1 MYEAYEGLGS
11 SLHPETQRRIR
22 EVFGGQTCSVCG
34 AAAARL
40 SGGRFFCVGHFQV
53 TRRNPRPPRV
63 YHCRLA
69 VKA

>member
-22 EVFGGQTCSVCG
+22 EVFGGQTC
-34 AAAARL
+34 
-40 SGGRFFCVGHFQV
+40 FCVGHFQV